1 MEPSFGE
8 HEGVRSALSVLTYLI
23 LPVLVT
29 LVAAI
34 AVHLRGRPKSGEDNY
49 AAVRDFQRFRSALG
63 AQTGDR
69 DSEDAP
75 RDGGGARRIQ

>member
-1 MEPSFGE
+1 M
-8 HEGVRSALSVLTYLI
+8 SVLTYLI

-29 LVAAI
+29 LIAAI
-34 AVHLRGRPKSGEDNY
+34 AVYLRGRPGRGDDNY

-63 AQTGDR
+63 AQTGSA

-75 RDGGGARRIQ
+75 HDGSGARRIQ